1 MRVKHNLWKVSNGW
15 ILVPESVDRV
25 LSPAEAPECHV
36 FKTLKEF
43 SEWKP
48 KRKRNRKQTP
58 KHADTGTTQATP

>member
-25 LSPAEAPECHV
+25 LSPTEAPDCHV
-36 FKTLKEF
+36 FKNLKEF

-48 KRKRNRKQTP
+48 ARKRNRNRKPKQKEP
-58 KHADTGTTQATP
+58 ANANQ